1 MTTATLNQMKAL
13 IQLLCTEESQT
24 NTHLVRE
31 RLVELGLTCVPILEE
46 ALAARVDLAERERIE
61 SVLREIRWLD
71 LEEQFRSWAEQGRDL
86 EEGVFLLARFGYPT
100 LDAAKYRGMLDQMA
114 TDVWPRIKSPKKS
127 ADVVRILNHHFF
139 DDLGFH
145 GNTVNYYDP
154 DNSYLNR
161 VMDQRTGIP
170 ISLSIVILLV
180 AKRLGLSLV
189 GVGLPGHF
197 LVRYE
202 EGSQK
207 TDQQTYIDTFN
218 RGQVLTKE
226 ECTKFIKD
234 AGYGYREEFFR
245 TSTSTEILVR
255 MMRNLIF
262 VYNQLQETQKVEWLS
277 RYVMAVT

>member
-1 MTTATLNQMKAL
+1 
-13 IQLLCTEESQT
+13 
-24 NTHLVRE
+24 
-31 RLVELGLTCVPILEE
+31 
-46 ALAARVDLAERERIE
+46 
-61 SVLREIRWLD
+61 
-71 LEEQFRSWAEQGRDL
+71 
-86 EEGVFLLARFGYPT
+86 
-100 LDAAKYRGMLDQMA
+100 
-114 TDVWPRIKSPKKS
+114 
-127 ADVVRILNHHFF
+127 
-139 DDLGFH
+139 
-145 GNTVNYYDP
+145 
-154 DNSYLNR
+154 
-161 VMDQRTGIP
+161 MDQRTGIP
-170 ISLSIVILLV
+170 ISLSVVILLL
-180 AKRLGLSLV
+180 AKRLSLSLV